1 MRHRAAAALR
11 QRRRRRRSPEVPRRV
26 SSFPRFGFSYKPFR
40 FFSSLPIRFLSDFSL
55 NRSGVLDR
63 FFVSISFPKT
73 LDWFSFFFR
82 TVRLN
87 ERDHRLF
94 PVNDARSFNRS
105 SLSFRRIYSAIAI
118 SDPIFVL
125 VYLLARLSES
135 GDSSAWSF
143 ISKPPFRLINLN
155 KLLLQ

>member
-1 MRHRAAAALR
+1 MPRRRTTQAAPHPAPLTRAAALVHRRRAQRRPTPRPSAATATMRHRAAAALR

-94 PVNDARSFNRS
+94 P
-105 SLSFRRIYSAIAI
+105 
-118 SDPIFVL
+118 
-125 VYLLARLSES
+125 
-135 GDSSAWSF
+135 G
-143 ISKPPFRLINLN
+143 
-155 KLLLQ
+155 

>member
-1 MRHRAAAALR
+1 VHRRRAQRRPTPRPSAATAAMRHRAAAALR

-63 FFVSISFPKT
+63 FFVRSLFPKT

-94 PVNDARSFNRS
+94 P
-105 SLSFRRIYSAIAI
+105 
-118 SDPIFVL
+118 
-125 VYLLARLSES
+125 
-135 GDSSAWSF
+135 G
-143 ISKPPFRLINLN
+143 
-155 KLLLQ
+155 